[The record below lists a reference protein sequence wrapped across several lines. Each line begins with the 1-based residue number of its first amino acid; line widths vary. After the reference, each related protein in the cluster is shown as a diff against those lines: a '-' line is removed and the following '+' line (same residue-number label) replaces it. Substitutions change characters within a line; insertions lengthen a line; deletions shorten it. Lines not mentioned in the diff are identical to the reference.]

1 MTRHVAFRRWAR
13 AQRHRQDAVGDLCRD
28 LLADGAAPAV
38 RDTGAATRRYLEHRA
53 DPAIAD
59 RVLAAFDAAI
69 AEWEQSVRRG
79 V

>member
-1 MTRHVAFRRWAR
+1 MTMIGR
-13 AQRHRQDAVGDLCRD
+13 
-28 LLADGAAPAV
+28 
-38 RDTGAATRRYLEHRA
+38 TYLEHRA